1 MPRDPAAK
9 AVAPLLPVETALDRI
24 LQGLG
29 PQAAASVPLADAS
42 GRILADN
49 IAATVSLPAH
59 DLSAMDGYAVKS
71 ADCQPGA
78 PLTRIGESAAG
89 HPFAS
94 QLAAREAVRIFTGAV
109 IPDGAD
115 AILLQEDAE
124 APPGV
129 ESV

>member
-78 PLTRIGESAAG
+78 PLTRIGEPIA
-89 HPFAS
+89 
-94 QLAAREAVRIFTGAV
+94 LAELERSGAELARYLNVPLE
-109 IPDGAD
+109 
-115 AILLQEDAE
+115 
-124 APPGV
+124 GV
-129 ESV
+129 